1 MTKHLLPA
9 ALLLLAGLP
18 AAARPDCRAPRDLP
32 PGVTPPQ
39 RVGCPL
45 AAPKKE
51 GALRPGRTP
60 GFVDLGNGTEV
71 RISGRVRMEMGG
83 SR

>member
-1 MTKHLLPA
+1 MTQHLLPA
-9 ALLLLAGLP
+9 ALLLLAAVP
-18 AAARPDCRAPRDLP
+18 ASARPDCRPPRDLP

-39 RVGCPL
+39 RVGCPA
-45 AAPKKE
+45 AAPAAN
-51 GALRPGRTP
+51 GGLRPGRTP

-71 RISGRVRMEMGG
+71 RISGRVRVETGA